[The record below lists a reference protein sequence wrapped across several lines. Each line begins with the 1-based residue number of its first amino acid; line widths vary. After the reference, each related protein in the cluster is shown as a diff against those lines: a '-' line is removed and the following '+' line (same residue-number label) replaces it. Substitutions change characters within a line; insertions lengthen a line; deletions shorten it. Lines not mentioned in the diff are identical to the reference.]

1 MINSAIILAGGK
13 STRMGFDKQLIE
25 INGEK
30 LPIYLG
36 KKLKKHFD
44 EIVIVTYTPEFYQGE
59 DFIIAEDIYKHLGP
73 LGGLHAGLLNIS
85 SEGAF
90 LIACDMPFINDDY
103 IEYIKNK
110 FCKNKSGIVA
120 KRNGYIEPMMGV
132 YNKNLLEDIERR
144 LEKKDLKLLNL
155 IRENEFEYLEEEILT
170 EKFGDLNFF
179 KNINYKEDLKII
191 K

>member
-13 STRMGFDKQLIE
+13 SSRMGFDKQLIE
-25 INGEK
+25 IDGEK

-36 KKLKKHFD
+36 KKLKKYFD
-44 EIVIVTYTPEFYQGE
+44 EIIIVTYTPELYKGE
-59 DFIIAEDIYKHLGP
+59 DFIIVEDIYKHLGP

-85 SEGAF
+85 SPGGF

-103 IEYIKNK
+103 IKYIKTRYDK
-110 FCKNKSGIVA
+110 TKSGVVA
-120 KRNGYIEPMMGV
+120 KRNGYIEPMMGI
-132 YNKNLLEDIERR
+132 YNKNLLTDIENR
-144 LEKKDLKLLNL
+144 LEEKDLKLLNL
-155 IRENEFEYLEEEILT
+155 IRENDFEYLEEELLI

-179 KNINYKEDLKII
+179 KNLNYREDLDAI